1 MLPLTVLM
9 NLFQAECEID
19 QLPGLEVVVGDQRPG
34 LGDEGDDQRP
44 GLEIVG
50 SDQRPGLVTE
60 GDDQRPGLEF
70 EEVYQSNV

>member
-34 LGDEGDDQRP
+34 LE
-44 GLEIVG
+44 
-50 SDQRPGLVTE
+50 TE

-70 EEVYQSNV
+70 EEVYQSDV